1 VGERIMKYQKTIWSL
16 ILFFF
21 LLSPIGF
28 AEENDLQHFLKKT
41 SSKTNELSKKERSEL
56 LDRIGKL
63 MEKTKEVHLKLTQ
76 AIQTGDLD
84 IRYQEGKFWESR
96 MEEDWKSIE
105 VAFKQLKLLEER
117 STHLLATL
125 HLYKSLK
132 DLSSNYNVYNNTP
145 SFSAFVGDLAP
156 ELELWGDP
164 VFFELYLLPLARL
177 KDVEKKTIQK
187 EKAPVPKGKKP

>member
-1 VGERIMKYQKTIWSL
+1 MRERIMRYQKSIWGLIVISFFISL
-16 ILFFF
+16 I
-21 LLSPIGF
+21 SF

-41 SSKTNELSKKERSEL
+41 SFKTNELSKKERAEL
-56 LDRIGKL
+56 FDRIQKL
-63 MEKTKEVHLKLTQ
+63 MEKTKEVHLKLAQ

-96 MEEDWKSIE
+96 MEEDRKSIE
-105 VAFKQLKLLEER
+105 VAFKQLKLINER
-117 STHLLATL
+117 PTHLFAAL

-145 SFSAFVGDLAP
+145 YFSALVGDLAP

-177 KDVEKKTIQK
+177 KDVEKKPDQK
-187 EKAPVPKGKKP
+187 EKAPVPKEKKP